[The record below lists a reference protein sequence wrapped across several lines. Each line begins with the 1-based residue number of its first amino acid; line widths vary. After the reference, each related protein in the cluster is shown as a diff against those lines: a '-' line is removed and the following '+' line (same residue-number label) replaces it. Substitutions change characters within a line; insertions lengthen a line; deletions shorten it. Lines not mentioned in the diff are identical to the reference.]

1 MKQKSGSEDD
11 INNLKNLLKNK
22 ADLIDLERLYDVKA
36 DKLDLNNILKI

>member
-1 MKQKSGSEDD
+1 M
-11 INNLKNLLKNK
+11 KNK